1 MQAVSVKVGK
11 LYGVDYVN
19 ELYNQLLTLHKDCIY
34 YCMTD
39 DPTGLHKDIKII
51 KTTDDFEERKWWNKI
66 KLFEP
71 GLFDQPT
78 IYLDLDCYVHT
89 PLNKFFET
97 YKPGK
102 LNILK
107 TNWFSDGIARKVHQC
122 NVNSSIMIIDKD
134 NCAPLWKEC
143 KANIEKMYKSFYGL
157 DPWIYRRHRE
167 NIYYFEPGLAYSYK
181 HGCVFPSDIEQNKLR
196 QLPVCI
202 FDDALDRYEIL
213 NGLWASTKVMG

>member
-1 MQAVSVKVGK
+1 
-11 LYGVDYVN
+11 
-19 ELYNQLLTLHKDCIY
+19 
-34 YCMTD
+34 MTD

-51 KTTDDFEERKWWNKI
+51 EITDDFEERKWWNKI

-78 IYLDLDCYVHT
+78 IYLDLDCYIHT

-157 DPWIYRRHRE
+157 DPWIYRRHKE

-213 NGLWASTKVMG
+213 NGLWTSTKVMG

>member
-19 ELYNQLLTLHKDCIY
+19 ELYKQLLTLHKDCIY

-39 DPTGLHKDIKII
+39 DPVGLHKDIKII

-71 GLFDQPT
+71 GLFDQST
-78 IYLDLDCYVHT
+78 IYLDLDCYIHI

-157 DPWIYRRHRE
+157 DPWIYRRHKE
-167 NIYYFEPGLAYSYK
+167 NIYYFQPGLAYSYK